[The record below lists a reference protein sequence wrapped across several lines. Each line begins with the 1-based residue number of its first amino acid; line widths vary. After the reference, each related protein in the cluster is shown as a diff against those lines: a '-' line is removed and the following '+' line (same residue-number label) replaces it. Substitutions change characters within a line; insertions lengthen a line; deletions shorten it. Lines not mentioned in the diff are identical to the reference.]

1 MNISI
6 IGGDLRNVRLAE
18 LYCCQGDNVYVYGLE
33 NYKWQQQEEKMEKI
47 NNKIIYNK
55 ALSNTDKNKIH
66 FTNTLDEAMEKSNI
80 IISGIPFSRD
90 GVKLNA
96 PYAKQDIL
104 IEDFKKHLINKQ
116 FFAGRIIEENLSM
129 ITETQEHKSLEN
141 KKPSDKFLQNKDISN
156 DLYEE
161 DKKHRTQ
168 IYDLLKDD
176 ELTILNAI
184 PTVEGAIKIAIE
196 ERDETIHE
204 SNVLVCGYGRIGKI
218 ACDRFS
224 KLGAKVYCTARKET
238 DLAWIRE
245 KRFIPLTYP
254 EVINFASKFDIIINT
269 VPTLIIRKEEIDAFK
284 KDVLLIELASMPG
297 GFDKEYIKQKELK
310 LITAPG
316 IPGKEMPKTAAKY
329 IKKVI
334 DKILDTA

>member
-6 IGGDLRNVRLAE
+6 IGGDLRSVRLVENYAAE
-18 LYCCQGDNVYVYGLE
+18 GNTIYTFGLE
-33 NYKWQQQEEKMEKI
+33 NYNWKENTTSSSEEKNSEI
-47 NNKIIYNK
+47 VLCEN
-55 ALSNTDKNKIH
+55 LS
-66 FTNTLDEAMEKSNI
+66 EAMEKSNI
-80 IISGIPFSRD
+80 VIGGIPFSRD
-90 GVKLNA
+90 GIKLNA
-96 PYAKQDIL
+96 PFARKEIL
-104 IEDFKKHLINKQ
+104 IENFKKNLNGKK
-116 FFAGRIIEENLSM
+116 FFAGRILEENFG
-129 ITETQEHKSLEN
+129 TEEN
-141 KKPSDKFLQNKDISN
+141 AS
-156 DLYEE
+156 E
-161 DKKHRTQ
+161 DKPKIQ
-168 IYDLLKDD
+168 MYDLLKDD

-184 PTVEGAIKIAIE
+184 PTAEGAIKIAID
-196 ERDETIHE
+196 EREETIHE

-224 KLGAKVYCTARKET
+224 KLGANVYCTARKET

-254 EVINFASKFDIIINT
+254 EVINFASRFDIVINT
-269 VPTLIIRKEEIDAFK
+269 VPTLIIKKEELDAFN
-284 KDVLLIELASMPG
+284 KDVLLIELASLPG
-297 GFDKEYIKQKELK
+297 GFDKEYIKQKGLK

>member
-6 IGGDLRNVRLAE
+6 IGGDLRSVRLVENYAAE
-18 LYCCQGDNVYVYGLE
+18 GNTIYTFGLE
-33 NYKWQQQEEKMEKI
+33 NYNWKENTTSSSEEKNSEI
-47 NNKIIYNK
+47 VLCEN
-55 ALSNTDKNKIH
+55 LS
-66 FTNTLDEAMEKSNI
+66 EAMEKSNI
-80 IISGIPFSRD
+80 VIGGIPFSRD

-96 PYAKQDIL
+96 PFARKEIL
-104 IEDFKKHLINKQ
+104 IENFKKNLNGKK
-116 FFAGRIIEENLSM
+116 FFAGRILEENFG
-129 ITETQEHKSLEN
+129 TEEKAS
-141 KKPSDKFLQNKDISN
+141 
-156 DLYEE
+156 E
-161 DKKHRTQ
+161 DKPKIQ
-168 IYDLLKDD
+168 MYDLLKDD
-176 ELTILNAI
+176 ELPILNAI
-184 PTVEGAIKIAIE
+184 PTVEGAIKIAID
-196 ERDETIHE
+196 EREETIHE

-224 KLGAKVYCTARKET
+224 KLGANVYCTARKET

-254 EVINFASKFDIIINT
+254 EVINFASRFDIVINT
-269 VPTLIIRKEEIDAFK
+269 VPTLIIKKEELDAFN
-284 KDVLLIELASMPG
+284 KDVLLIELASLPG
-297 GFDKEYIKQKELK
+297 GFDKEYIKQKGLK

>member
-6 IGGDLRNVRLAE
+6 IGGDLRSVRLVENYAAE
-18 LYCCQGDNVYVYGLE
+18 GNTIYTFGLE
-33 NYKWQQQEEKMEKI
+33 NYNWKENTTSSSEEKNSEI
-47 NNKIIYNK
+47 VLCEN
-55 ALSNTDKNKIH
+55 LS
-66 FTNTLDEAMEKSNI
+66 EAMEKSNI
-80 IISGIPFSRD
+80 VIGGIPFSRD
-90 GVKLNA
+90 GIKLNA
-96 PYAKQDIL
+96 PFARKEIL
-104 IEDFKKHLINKQ
+104 IENFKKNLNGKK
-116 FFAGRIIEENLSM
+116 FFAGRILEENFW
-129 ITETQEHKSLEN
+129 TEEN
-141 KKPSDKFLQNKDISN
+141 AS
-156 DLYEE
+156 E
-161 DKKHRTQ
+161 DKPKIQ
-168 IYDLLKDD
+168 MYDLLKDD

-184 PTVEGAIKIAIE
+184 PTVEGAIKIAID
-196 ERDETIHE
+196 EREETIHE

-224 KLGAKVYCTARKET
+224 KLGANVYCTARKET

-254 EVINFASKFDIIINT
+254 EVINFASRFDIVINT
-269 VPTLIIRKEEIDAFK
+269 VPTLIIKKEELDAFN
-284 KDVLLIELASMPG
+284 KDVLLIELASLPG
-297 GFDKEYIKQKELK
+297 GFDKEYIKQKGLK

>member
-6 IGGDLRNVRLAE
+6 IGGDLRSVRLAE
-18 LYCCQGDNVYVYGLE
+18 NYVAEGNTIYTFGLE
-33 NYKWQQQEEKMEKI
+33 NYNWKENTTSSSEEKNSEI
-47 NNKIIYNK
+47 VLCEN
-55 ALSNTDKNKIH
+55 LS
-66 FTNTLDEAMEKSNI
+66 EAMEKSNI
-80 IISGIPFSRD
+80 VIGGIPFSRD
-90 GVKLNA
+90 GIKLNA
-96 PYAKQDIL
+96 PFARKEIL
-104 IEDFKKHLINKQ
+104 IENFKKNLNGKK
-116 FFAGRIIEENLSM
+116 FFAGRILEENFG
-129 ITETQEHKSLEN
+129 TEEKAS
-141 KKPSDKFLQNKDISN
+141 
-156 DLYEE
+156 E
-161 DKKHRTQ
+161 DKPKIQ
-168 IYDLLKDD
+168 MYDLLKDD

-184 PTVEGAIKIAIE
+184 PTVEGAIKIAID
-196 ERDETIHE
+196 EREETIHE

-224 KLGAKVYCTARKET
+224 KLGANVYCTARKET

-254 EVINFASKFDIIINT
+254 EVINFASRFDIVINT
-269 VPTLIIRKEEIDAFK
+269 VPTLIIKKEELDAFN
-284 KDVLLIELASMPG
+284 KDVLLIELASLPG
-297 GFDKEYIKQKELK
+297 GFDKEYIKQKGLK

>member
-6 IGGDLRNVRLAE
+6 IGGDLRSVRLVENYAAE
-18 LYCCQGDNVYVYGLE
+18 GNTIYTFGLE
-33 NYKWQQQEEKMEKI
+33 NYNWKENTTSSSEEKNSEI
-47 NNKIIYNK
+47 VLCEN
-55 ALSNTDKNKIH
+55 LS
-66 FTNTLDEAMEKSNI
+66 EAMEKSNI
-80 IISGIPFSRD
+80 VIGGIPFSRD

-96 PYAKQDIL
+96 PFARKEIL
-104 IEDFKKHLINKQ
+104 IENFKKNLNGKK
-116 FFAGRIIEENLSM
+116 FFAGRILEENFG
-129 ITETQEHKSLEN
+129 TEEKAS
-141 KKPSDKFLQNKDISN
+141 
-156 DLYEE
+156 E
-161 DKKHRTQ
+161 DKPKIQ
-168 IYDLLKDD
+168 MYDLLKDD

-184 PTVEGAIKIAIE
+184 PTVEGAIKIAID
-196 ERDETIHE
+196 EREETIHE

-224 KLGAKVYCTARKET
+224 KLGANVYCTARKET

-254 EVINFASKFDIIINT
+254 EVINFASRFDIVINT
-269 VPTLIIRKEEIDAFK
+269 VPTLIIKKEELDAFN
-284 KDVLLIELASMPG
+284 KDVLLIELASLPG
-297 GFDKEYIKQKELK
+297 GFDKEYIKQKGLK

>member
-6 IGGDLRNVRLAE
+6 IGGDLRSVRLVENYAAE
-18 LYCCQGDNVYVYGLE
+18 GNTIYTFGLE
-33 NYKWQQQEEKMEKI
+33 NYNWKENTTSSSEEKNSEI
-47 NNKIIYNK
+47 VLCEN
-55 ALSNTDKNKIH
+55 LS
-66 FTNTLDEAMEKSNI
+66 EAMEKSNI
-80 IISGIPFSRD
+80 VIGGIPFSRD
-90 GVKLNA
+90 GIKLNA
-96 PYAKQDIL
+96 PFARKEIL
-104 IEDFKKHLINKQ
+104 IEDFKKNLNGKK
-116 FFAGRIIEENLSM
+116 FFAGRILEENFCP
-129 ITETQEHKSLEN
+129 EEN
-141 KKPSDKFLQNKDISN
+141 AS
-156 DLYEE
+156 E
-161 DKKHRTQ
+161 DKPKIQ
-168 IYDLLKDD
+168 MYDLLKDD

-184 PTVEGAIKIAIE
+184 PTVEGAIKIAID
-196 ERDETIHE
+196 EREETIHE

-224 KLGAKVYCTARKET
+224 KLGANVYCTARKET

-254 EVINFASKFDIIINT
+254 EVINFASRFDIVINT
-269 VPTLIIRKEEIDAFK
+269 VPTLIIKKEELDAFN
-284 KDVLLIELASMPG
+284 KDVLLIELASLPG
-297 GFDKEYIKQKELK
+297 GFDKEYIKQKGLK

>member
-6 IGGDLRNVRLAE
+6 IGGDLRSVRLVENYAAE
-18 LYCCQGDNVYVYGLE
+18 GNTIYTFGLE
-33 NYKWQQQEEKMEKI
+33 NYNWKENTTSSSEEKNSEI
-47 NNKIIYNK
+47 VLCEN
-55 ALSNTDKNKIH
+55 LS
-66 FTNTLDEAMEKSNI
+66 EAMEKSNI
-80 IISGIPFSRD
+80 VIGGIPFSRD

-96 PYAKQDIL
+96 PFARKEIL
-104 IEDFKKHLINKQ
+104 IENFKKNLNGKK
-116 FFAGRIIEENLSM
+116 FFAGRILEENFG
-129 ITETQEHKSLEN
+129 TEEKAS
-141 KKPSDKFLQNKDISN
+141 
-156 DLYEE
+156 E
-161 DKKHRTQ
+161 DKPKIQ
-168 IYDLLKDD
+168 MYDLLKDD

-184 PTVEGAIKIAIE
+184 PTAEGAIKIAID
-196 ERDETIHE
+196 EREETIHE

-224 KLGAKVYCTARKET
+224 KLGANVYCTARKET

-254 EVINFASKFDIIINT
+254 EVINFASRFDIVINT
-269 VPTLIIRKEEIDAFK
+269 VPTLIIKKEELDAFN
-284 KDVLLIELASMPG
+284 KDVLLIELASLPG
-297 GFDKEYIKQKELK
+297 GFDKEYIKQKGLK

>member
-6 IGGDLRNVRLAE
+6 IGGDFRSVRLVENYAAE
-18 LYCCQGDNVYVYGLE
+18 GNTIYTFGLE
-33 NYKWQQQEEKMEKI
+33 NYNWKENTTSSSEEKNSEI
-47 NNKIIYNK
+47 VLCEN
-55 ALSNTDKNKIH
+55 LS
-66 FTNTLDEAMEKSNI
+66 EAMEKSNI
-80 IISGIPFSRD
+80 VIGGIPFSRD
-90 GVKLNA
+90 GIKLNA
-96 PYAKQDIL
+96 PFARKEIL
-104 IEDFKKHLINKQ
+104 IENFKKNLNGKK
-116 FFAGRIIEENLSM
+116 FFAGRILEENFG
-129 ITETQEHKSLEN
+129 TEEN
-141 KKPSDKFLQNKDISN
+141 AS
-156 DLYEE
+156 E
-161 DKKHRTQ
+161 DKPKIQ
-168 IYDLLKDD
+168 MYDLLKDD

-184 PTVEGAIKIAIE
+184 PTVEGAIKIAID
-196 ERDETIHE
+196 EREETIHE

-224 KLGAKVYCTARKET
+224 KLGANVYCTARKET

-254 EVINFASKFDIIINT
+254 EVINFASRFDIVINT
-269 VPTLIIRKEEIDAFK
+269 VPTLIIKKEELDAFN
-284 KDVLLIELASMPG
+284 KDVLLIELASLPG
-297 GFDKEYIKQKELK
+297 GFDKEYIKQKGLK

>member
-6 IGGDLRNVRLAE
+6 IGGDLRNVRLVENYVAE
-18 LYCCQGDNVYVYGLE
+18 GNTIYTFGLE
-33 NYKWQQQEEKMEKI
+33 NYNWKENTTSSSEEKNSEI
-47 NNKIIYNK
+47 VLCEN
-55 ALSNTDKNKIH
+55 LS
-66 FTNTLDEAMEKSNI
+66 EAMEKSNI
-80 IISGIPFSRD
+80 VIGGIPFSRD
-90 GVKLNA
+90 GIKLNA
-96 PYAKQDIL
+96 PFARKEIL
-104 IEDFKKHLINKQ
+104 IEDFKKNLNGKK
-116 FFAGRIIEENLSM
+116 FFAGRILEENFCP
-129 ITETQEHKSLEN
+129 EEN
-141 KKPSDKFLQNKDISN
+141 ASEYKPKIQM
-156 DLYEE
+156 
-161 DKKHRTQ
+161 
-168 IYDLLKDD
+168 YDLLKDD

-184 PTVEGAIKIAIE
+184 PTVEGAIKIAID
-196 ERDETIHE
+196 EREETIHE

-224 KLGAKVYCTARKET
+224 KLGANVYCTARKET

-254 EVINFASKFDIIINT
+254 EVINFASRFDIVINT
-269 VPTLIIRKEEIDAFK
+269 VPTLIIKKEELDAFN
-284 KDVLLIELASMPG
+284 KDVLLIELASLPG
-297 GFDKEYIKQKELK
+297 GFDKEYIKQKGLK

>member
-6 IGGDLRNVRLAE
+6 IGGDLRSVRLVENYAAE
-18 LYCCQGDNVYVYGLE
+18 GNTIYTFGLE
-33 NYKWQQQEEKMEKI
+33 NYNWKENTTSSSEEKNSEI
-47 NNKIIYNK
+47 VLCEN
-55 ALSNTDKNKIH
+55 LS
-66 FTNTLDEAMEKSNI
+66 EAMEKSNI
-80 IISGIPFSRD
+80 VIGGIPFSRD

-96 PYAKQDIL
+96 PFARKEIL
-104 IEDFKKHLINKQ
+104 IEDFKKNLNGKK
-116 FFAGRIIEENLSM
+116 FFAGRILEENFCP
-129 ITETQEHKSLEN
+129 EEN
-141 KKPSDKFLQNKDISN
+141 ASEYKPKIQM
-156 DLYEE
+156 
-161 DKKHRTQ
+161 
-168 IYDLLKDD
+168 YDLLKDD

-184 PTVEGAIKIAIE
+184 PTVEGAIKIAID
-196 ERDETIHE
+196 EREETIHE

-224 KLGAKVYCTARKET
+224 KLGANVYCTARKET

-254 EVINFASKFDIIINT
+254 EVINFASRFDIVINT
-269 VPTLIIRKEEIDAFK
+269 VPTLIIKKEELDAFN
-284 KDVLLIELASMPG
+284 KDVLLIELASLPG
-297 GFDKEYIKQKELK
+297 GFDKEYIKQKGLK

>member
-6 IGGDLRNVRLAE
+6 IGGDLRSVRLVENYAAE
-18 LYCCQGDNVYVYGLE
+18 GNTIYTFGLE
-33 NYKWQQQEEKMEKI
+33 NYNWKENTTSSSEEKNSEI
-47 NNKIIYNK
+47 VLCEN
-55 ALSNTDKNKIH
+55 LS
-66 FTNTLDEAMEKSNI
+66 EAMEKSNI
-80 IISGIPFSRD
+80 VIGGIPFSRD
-90 GVKLNA
+90 GIKLNA
-96 PYAKQDIL
+96 PFARKEIL
-104 IEDFKKHLINKQ
+104 IENFKKNLNGKK
-116 FFAGRIIEENLSM
+116 FFAGRILEENFG
-129 ITETQEHKSLEN
+129 TEEN
-141 KKPSDKFLQNKDISN
+141 AS
-156 DLYEE
+156 E
-161 DKKHRTQ
+161 DKPKIQ
-168 IYDLLKDD
+168 MYDLLKDD

-184 PTVEGAIKIAIE
+184 PTVEGAIKIAID
-196 ERDETIHE
+196 EREETIHE

-224 KLGAKVYCTARKET
+224 KLGANVYCTARKET

-254 EVINFASKFDIIINT
+254 EVINFASRFDIVINT
-269 VPTLIIRKEEIDAFK
+269 VPTLIIKKEELDAFN
-284 KDVLLIELASMPG
+284 KDVLLIELASLPG
-297 GFDKEYIKQKELK
+297 GFDKEYIKQKGLK

>member
-6 IGGDLRNVRLAE
+6 IGGDLRSVRLVENYAAE
-18 LYCCQGDNVYVYGLE
+18 GNTIYTFGLE
-33 NYKWQQQEEKMEKI
+33 NYNWKENTTSSSEEKNSEI
-47 NNKIIYNK
+47 VLCEN
-55 ALSNTDKNKIH
+55 LS
-66 FTNTLDEAMEKSNI
+66 EAMEKSNI
-80 IISGIPFSRD
+80 VIGGIPFSRD
-90 GVKLNA
+90 GIKLNA
-96 PYAKQDIL
+96 PFARKEIL
-104 IEDFKKHLINKQ
+104 IENFKKNLNGKK
-116 FFAGRIIEENLSM
+116 FFAGRILEENFG
-129 ITETQEHKSLEN
+129 TEEN
-141 KKPSDKFLQNKDISN
+141 AS
-156 DLYEE
+156 E
-161 DKKHRTQ
+161 DKPKIQ
-168 IYDLLKDD
+168 MYDLLKDD

-184 PTVEGAIKIAIE
+184 PTVEGAIKIAID
-196 ERDETIHE
+196 EREETIHE

-224 KLGAKVYCTARKET
+224 KLGANVYCTARKET

>member
-6 IGGDLRNVRLAE
+6 IGGDLRSVRLVENYAAE
-18 LYCCQGDNVYVYGLE
+18 GNTIYTFGLE
-33 NYKWQQQEEKMEKI
+33 NYNWKENTTSSSEEKNSEI
-47 NNKIIYNK
+47 VLCEN
-55 ALSNTDKNKIH
+55 LS
-66 FTNTLDEAMEKSNI
+66 EAMEKSNI
-80 IISGIPFSRD
+80 VIGGIPFSRD

-96 PYAKQDIL
+96 PFARKEIL
-104 IEDFKKHLINKQ
+104 IENFKKNLNGKK
-116 FFAGRIIEENLSM
+116 FFAGRILEENFG
-129 ITETQEHKSLEN
+129 TEEN
-141 KKPSDKFLQNKDISN
+141 AS
-156 DLYEE
+156 E
-161 DKKHRTQ
+161 DKPKIQ
-168 IYDLLKDD
+168 MYDLLKDD
-176 ELTILNAI
+176 ELPILNAI
-184 PTVEGAIKIAIE
+184 PTVEGAIKIAID
-196 ERDETIHE
+196 EREETIHE

-224 KLGAKVYCTARKET
+224 KLGANVYCTARKET

-254 EVINFASKFDIIINT
+254 EVINFASRFDIVINT
-269 VPTLIIRKEEIDAFK
+269 VPTLIIKKEELDAFN
-284 KDVLLIELASMPG
+284 KDVLLIELASLPG
-297 GFDKEYIKQKELK
+297 GFDKEYIKQKGLK

>member
-6 IGGDLRNVRLAE
+6 IGGDLRSVRLAE
-18 LYCCQGDNVYVYGLE
+18 NYVAEGNTIYTFGLE
-33 NYKWQQQEEKMEKI
+33 NYNWKENTTSSSEEKNSEI
-47 NNKIIYNK
+47 VLCEN
-55 ALSNTDKNKIH
+55 LS
-66 FTNTLDEAMEKSNI
+66 EAMEKSNI
-80 IISGIPFSRD
+80 VIGGIPFSRD
-90 GVKLNA
+90 GIKLNA
-96 PYAKQDIL
+96 PFARKEIL
-104 IEDFKKHLINKQ
+104 IENFKKNLNGKK
-116 FFAGRIIEENLSM
+116 FFAGRILEENFG
-129 ITETQEHKSLEN
+129 TEEN
-141 KKPSDKFLQNKDISN
+141 AS
-156 DLYEE
+156 E
-161 DKKHRTQ
+161 DKPKIQ
-168 IYDLLKDD
+168 MYDLLKDD

-184 PTVEGAIKIAIE
+184 PTVEGAIKIAID
-196 ERDETIHE
+196 EREETIHE

-224 KLGAKVYCTARKET
+224 KLGANVYCTARKET

-254 EVINFASKFDIIINT
+254 EVINFASRFDIVINT
-269 VPTLIIRKEEIDAFK
+269 VPTLIIKKEELDAFN
-284 KDVLLIELASMPG
+284 KDVLLIELASLPG
-297 GFDKEYIKQKELK
+297 GFDKEYIKQKGLK

>member
-6 IGGDLRNVRLAE
+6 IGGDLRSVRLVENYAAE
-18 LYCCQGDNVYVYGLE
+18 GNTIYTFGLE
-33 NYKWQQQEEKMEKI
+33 NYNWKENTTSSSEEKNSEI
-47 NNKIIYNK
+47 VLCEN
-55 ALSNTDKNKIH
+55 LS
-66 FTNTLDEAMEKSNI
+66 EAMEKSNI
-80 IISGIPFSRD
+80 VIGGIPFSRD

-96 PYAKQDIL
+96 PFARKEIL
-104 IEDFKKHLINKQ
+104 IENFKKNLNGKK
-116 FFAGRIIEENLSM
+116 FFAGRILEENFG
-129 ITETQEHKSLEN
+129 TEEN
-141 KKPSDKFLQNKDISN
+141 AS
-156 DLYEE
+156 E
-161 DKKHRTQ
+161 DKPKIQ
-168 IYDLLKDD
+168 MYDLLKDD

-184 PTVEGAIKIAIE
+184 PTVEGAIKIAID
-196 ERDETIHE
+196 EREETIHE

-224 KLGAKVYCTARKET
+224 KLGANVYCTARKET

-254 EVINFASKFDIIINT
+254 EVINFASRFDIVINT
-269 VPTLIIRKEEIDAFK
+269 VPTLIIKKEELDAFN
-284 KDVLLIELASMPG
+284 KDVLLIELASLPG
-297 GFDKEYIKQKELK
+297 GFDKEYIKQKGLK

>member
-6 IGGDLRNVRLAE
+6 IGGDLRSVRLAE
-18 LYCCQGDNVYVYGLE
+18 NYVAEGNTIYTFGLE
-33 NYKWQQQEEKMEKI
+33 NYNWKENTTSSSEEKNSEI
-47 NNKIIYNK
+47 VLCEN
-55 ALSNTDKNKIH
+55 LS
-66 FTNTLDEAMEKSNI
+66 EAMEKSNI
-80 IISGIPFSRD
+80 VIGGIPFSRD

-96 PYAKQDIL
+96 PFARKEIL
-104 IEDFKKHLINKQ
+104 IEDFKKNLNGKK
-116 FFAGRIIEENLSM
+116 FFAGRILEENFCP
-129 ITETQEHKSLEN
+129 EEN
-141 KKPSDKFLQNKDISN
+141 ASEYKPKIQM
-156 DLYEE
+156 
-161 DKKHRTQ
+161 
-168 IYDLLKDD
+168 YDLLKDD

-184 PTVEGAIKIAIE
+184 PTVEGAIKIAID
-196 ERDETIHE
+196 EREETIHE

-224 KLGAKVYCTARKET
+224 KLGANVYCTARKET

-254 EVINFASKFDIIINT
+254 EVINFASRFDIVINT
-269 VPTLIIRKEEIDAFK
+269 VPTLIIKKEELDAFN
-284 KDVLLIELASMPG
+284 KDVLLIELASLPG
-297 GFDKEYIKQKELK
+297 GFDKEYIKQKGLK

-334 DKILDTA
+334 DKILDTV

>member
-6 IGGDLRNVRLAE
+6 IGGDLRSVRLVENYAAE
-18 LYCCQGDNVYVYGLE
+18 GNTIYTFGLE
-33 NYKWQQQEEKMEKI
+33 NYNWKENTTSSSEEKNSEI
-47 NNKIIYNK
+47 VLCEN
-55 ALSNTDKNKIH
+55 LS
-66 FTNTLDEAMEKSNI
+66 EAMEKSNI
-80 IISGIPFSRD
+80 VIGGIPFSRD
-90 GVKLNA
+90 GIKLNA
-96 PYAKQDIL
+96 PFARKEIL
-104 IEDFKKHLINKQ
+104 IEDFKKNLNGKK
-116 FFAGRIIEENLSM
+116 FFAGRILEENFCP
-129 ITETQEHKSLEN
+129 EEN
-141 KKPSDKFLQNKDISN
+141 ASEYKPKIQM
-156 DLYEE
+156 
-161 DKKHRTQ
+161 
-168 IYDLLKDD
+168 YDLLKDD

-184 PTVEGAIKIAIE
+184 PTVEGAIKIAID
-196 ERDETIHE
+196 EREETIHE

-224 KLGAKVYCTARKET
+224 KLGANVYCTARKET

-254 EVINFASKFDIIINT
+254 EVINFASRFDIVINT
-269 VPTLIIRKEEIDAFK
+269 VPTLIIKKEELDAFN
-284 KDVLLIELASMPG
+284 KDVLLIELASLPG
-297 GFDKEYIKQKELK
+297 GFDKEYIKQKGLK

>member
-6 IGGDLRNVRLAE
+6 IGGDLRSVRLVENYAAE
-18 LYCCQGDNVYVYGLE
+18 GNTIYTFGLE
-33 NYKWQQQEEKMEKI
+33 NYNWKENTTSSSEEKNSEI
-47 NNKIIYNK
+47 VLCEN
-55 ALSNTDKNKIH
+55 LS
-66 FTNTLDEAMEKSNI
+66 EAMEKSNI
-80 IISGIPFSRD
+80 VIGGIPFSRD

-96 PYAKQDIL
+96 PFARKEIL
-104 IEDFKKHLINKQ
+104 IENFKKNLNGKK
-116 FFAGRIIEENLSM
+116 FFAGRILEENFCP
-129 ITETQEHKSLEN
+129 EEN
-141 KKPSDKFLQNKDISN
+141 ASEYKPKIQM
-156 DLYEE
+156 
-161 DKKHRTQ
+161 
-168 IYDLLKDD
+168 YDLLKDD

-184 PTVEGAIKIAIE
+184 PTVEGAIKIAID
-196 ERDETIHE
+196 EREETIHE

-224 KLGAKVYCTARKET
+224 KLGANVYCTARKET

-254 EVINFASKFDIIINT
+254 EVINFASRFDIVINT
-269 VPTLIIRKEEIDAFK
+269 VPTLIIKKEELDAFN
-284 KDVLLIELASMPG
+284 KDVLLIELASLPG
-297 GFDKEYIKQKELK
+297 GFDKEYIKQKGLK

>member
-6 IGGDLRNVRLAE
+6 IGGDLRSVRLVENYAAE
-18 LYCCQGDNVYVYGLE
+18 GNTIYTFGLE
-33 NYKWQQQEEKMEKI
+33 NYNWKENTTSSSEEKNSEI
-47 NNKIIYNK
+47 VLCEN
-55 ALSNTDKNKIH
+55 LS
-66 FTNTLDEAMEKSNI
+66 EAMEKSNI
-80 IISGIPFSRD
+80 VIGGIPFSRD
-90 GVKLNA
+90 GIKLNA
-96 PYAKQDIL
+96 PFARKEIL
-104 IEDFKKHLINKQ
+104 IENFKKNLNGKK
-116 FFAGRIIEENLSM
+116 FFAGRILEENFG
-129 ITETQEHKSLEN
+129 TEEKAS
-141 KKPSDKFLQNKDISN
+141 
-156 DLYEE
+156 E
-161 DKKHRTQ
+161 DKPKIQ
-168 IYDLLKDD
+168 MYDLLKDD

-184 PTVEGAIKIAIE
+184 PTVEGAIKIAID
-196 ERDETIHE
+196 EREETIHE

-224 KLGAKVYCTARKET
+224 KLGANVYCTARKET

-254 EVINFASKFDIIINT
+254 EVINFASRFDIVINT
-269 VPTLIIRKEEIDAFK
+269 VPTLIIKKEELDAFN
-284 KDVLLIELASMPG
+284 KDVLLIELASLPG
-297 GFDKEYIKQKELK
+297 GFDKEYIKQKGLK